1 MKLFYFPLTHD
12 QFKRSSS
19 MRRMTASVSG
29 ADLCRSIDYEPV
41 RVPPLATASLT
52 ASLSIPAE
60 CIVLS
65 VADEPSPERKVQK
78 LEQAAPCFI
87 RKDGRAIHPKPFRT
101 Y

>member
-1 MKLFYFPLTHD
+1 
-12 QFKRSSS
+12 

-29 ADLCRSIDYEPV
+29 VDALCRSIDYEPV

-52 ASLSIPAE
+52 ASLTIPTE

-65 VADEPSPERKVQK
+65 VADEPSPEVQK
-78 LEQAAPCFI
+78 VEPVTTSALPF
-87 RKDGRAIHPKPFRT
+87 RRDGRAIHPKPFRT